1 MNLSQLNAFLLL
13 AKGLN
18 VTETAKQLF
27 CTQPSVSIK
36 IRKLEEE
43 LQTTLFERINNR
55 LYLTPQGEVYLKYAT
70 QIINLVKNSSE
81 HMRQFDDPSKGK
93 IKFGAS
99 HFVGVYLLPK
109 IMAYFNNLFP
119 QVNLSMDIS
128 NSAQLIHK
136 LNNQELEFLI
146 MSDHIHLDPGQYHSN
161 TFFIDPFVLICHP
174 DHWLAKKK
182 RCKFSD
188 VESEVFLIK
197 PDNSATRNFLLDK
210 INECNKKIINFMEIN
225 SLEGIKQGV
234 IHKLGIS
241 IVSRLSITQELNAG
255 LLCEVDFD
263 DIIFSRGIRYFYHKE
278 KYISPATKNLLS
290 VLQSQAQIDLF
301 SNSAPG

>member
-13 AKGLN
+13 ANGLN

-55 LYLTPQGEVYLKYAT
+55 LYLTPQGKVYQKYAT
-70 QIINLVKNSSE
+70 QIINLIKHSSE
-81 HMRQFDDPSKGK
+81 HIRQFDDPSKGK

-99 HFVGVYLLPK
+99 HFVGVYLLPQ
-109 IMAYFNNLFP
+109 IMAHFNHLFP

-128 NSAQLIHK
+128 NSTQLIHK
-136 LNNQELEFLI
+136 LDNQELEFLI
-146 MSDHIHLDPGQYHSN
+146 MSDHIYLDPTQYHLN
-161 TFFIDPFVLICHP
+161 TFLIDPLVLICSP

-182 RCKFSD
+182 YCKFSD
-188 VESEVFLIK
+188 IESEVFLIK
-197 PDNSATRNFLLDK
+197 SNHSATHSFLLDK
-210 INECNKKIINFMEIN
+210 INENNKKIINIMEIN

-234 IHKLGIS
+234 IHRLGVS

-255 LLCEVDFD
+255 LLCEVTFD
-263 DIIFSRGIRYFYHKE
+263 DILFSRGIRYFYHKE
-278 KYISPATKNLLS
+278 KYISPATRNFLS
-290 VLQSQAQIDLF
+290 ILQSQAEILTKDI
-301 SNSAPG
+301 NRI